1 MKISLNIVYTN
12 HVVCFRNYD
21 EHHQLPAGKVPVLIY
36 DDEPSSIIAYTLGWG
51 KLLMHLKYLPNWI
64 GEILCW
70 FGCCRSQ
77 EYFAKLQEIQASI
90 TQRDSTQNK

>member
-36 DDEPSSIIAYTLGWG
+36 DDEPSSIIAYTLG
-51 KLLMHLKYLPNWI
+51 
-64 GEILCW
+64 
-70 FGCCRSQ
+70 
-77 EYFAKLQEIQASI
+77 
-90 TQRDSTQNK
+90 

>member
-1 MKISLNIVYTN
+1 MYMKISLNIVYVN

-51 KLLMHLKYLPNWI
+51 KLLMHLKYLPYWI
-64 GEILCW
+64 GEILCLPW
-70 FGCCRSQ
+70 IIWCK
-77 EYFAKLQEIQASI
+77 Y
-90 TQRDSTQNK
+90 